1 MSETDETSSQSSLM
15 YFLRLVIAN
24 WKTLMGIY
32 ITIGIL
38 TVIILLLLPK
48 WYKSEATVVIL
59 DENQSAISNMMNQF
73 SAFGLGSFGENN
85 VATYMGYAR
94 TNKMYDRLIEE
105 FKLNEVYETQYVEDT
120 YEAIFENMN
129 VTDNEDKTF
138 TITYLYKE
146 DPEMAASIVQF
157 IYGQLDQIAL
167 EVDRA
172 EASNFRQYV
181 ENYYDE
187 VSSKLRA
194 DEDSLTRFQS
204 KTGILDLGIQTEA
217 AIEGIAELEKQKI
230 SLEIEKN
237 YVEEVFENTGRV
249 QEIENRISAISA
261 KITDLQRNNSEI
273 LVAIDSLPKQGA
285 DFVRLK
291 RDILIGEKVS
301 EFLRLQYEQAL
312 LDEQK
317 ISSNLYLVDPP
328 SIPEKK
334 YKPQRTRIL
343 FIVMFFTVLLS
354 LIFIRAKAFYRDH
367 SESFKQLI

>member
-1 MSETDETSSQSSLM
+1 MNANDQTSTQSGLM
-15 YFLRLVIAN
+15 FFLKLVVSH
-24 WKTLMGIY
+24 WKSLMGIY
-32 ITIGIL
+32 IVVGIL

-59 DENQSAISNMMNQF
+59 DENQSAISSMMNQF
-73 SAFGLGSFGENN
+73 SAFGLGGFGENN
-85 VATYMGYAR
+85 VATYMGYAH
-94 TNKMYDRLIEE
+94 TKKMYDRLIEK
-105 FKLNEVYETQYVEDT
+105 FDLDEVYETQYVEDT

-129 VTDNEDKTF
+129 VTNNEDKTF
-138 TITYLYKE
+138 SISYLYKE
-146 DPEMAASIVQF
+146 DPEKAAEIVHF
-157 IYGQLDQIAL
+157 IYNELDQIAL

-172 EASNFRQYV
+172 EASNFREYV
-181 ENYYDE
+181 ENYYED

-204 KTGILDLGIQTEA
+204 HTGILDLAKQTEV

-237 YVEEVFENTGRV
+237 YVEEVFENTNRV
-249 QEIENRISAISA
+249 EEIETRISAIRA
-261 KITDLQRNNSEI
+261 KISDLQRNNSEI
-273 LVAIDSLPKQGA
+273 LVALDSLPKQGA

-334 YKPQRTRIL
+334 YKPQRAKIL
-343 FIVMFFTVLLS
+343 LIVMFFTVLLS
-354 LIFIRAKAFYRDH
+354 LIYIRVKAFYQDH
-367 SESFKQLI
+367 SESLKQLL